1 MPAVATREMTPSS
14 SDVHGRTAGEG
25 PWQSAAAEQRLAA
38 IELAQEARAL
48 TERARALRIA
58 RQQERAALAGTSVRL
73 LALLRAA
80 DPAPV
85 APVGLSRP
93 RGPAVPAAERLA
105 A

>member
-1 MPAVATREMTPSS
+1 MPAVATRATTPSS
-14 SDVHGRTAGEG
+14 PDVHGRPADGG

-38 IELAQEARAL
+38 IELAQEACAL

-58 RQQERAALAGTSVRL
+58 RQQERAALAGTSIRL

-85 APVGLSRP
+85 APVGLSGR
-93 RGPAVPAAERLA
+93 RGGAVRAAERLA

>member
-1 MPAVATREMTPSS
+1 MSAAGSPSS
-14 SDVHGRTAGEG
+14 QDVHRGTAGAG

-38 IELAQEARAL
+38 VELAEEACAL
-48 TERARALRIA
+48 TQRARALRIA
-58 RQQERAALAGTSVRL
+58 RQQERAALEGVSIRL

-85 APVGLSRP
+85 ASAGLSRA

>member
-1 MPAVATREMTPSS
+1 MPAAATRETTQSS
-14 SDVHGRTAGEG
+14 SDVHGRAAGAG

-38 IELAQEARAL
+38 IELAQEACAL

-58 RQQERAALAGTSVRL
+58 RQQERAALAGTSIRL

-85 APVGLSRP
+85 ASAGLSGR
-93 RGPAVPAAERLA
+93 RGRAVPAAERLA

>member
-1 MPAVATREMTPSS
+1 MTPSS
-14 SDVHGRTAGEG
+14 SDVYGPTPDGG

-38 IELAQEARAL
+38 IELAQDACAL
-48 TERARALRIA
+48 TQRARALRIA
-58 RQQERAALAGTSVRL
+58 RQQERAALAGASIRL

-85 APVGLSRP
+85 APVGLSRAP
-93 RGPAVPAAERLA
+93 GAAAPAAERLA